1 NHGGRMN
8 RKAVRNSRSE
18 KNEDFFQR
26 KQLFNTKL
34 LQLMNIKRWL
44 KTKYLLLHSKI
55 VSEKSSP
62 EYIARGWALGMF
74 CGCVI
79 PLGLQLI
86 VSIPASFI
94 LKGSKTGAIFGT
106 LITNQLT
113 IFIIYPIQ
121 CLVGSYIIANP
132 LSFHKIKS
140 DMTELFNDPSLSTLF
155 SLSGD
160 LTAAFFAGGLL
171 LAAITTP
178 LTYFGVLSIVR
189 EYHKI
194 HELRKMKHQ
203 HSDKI
208 QK

>member
-1 NHGGRMN
+1 MN
-8 RKAVRNSRSE
+8 RKAVRNSRFE

-121 CLVGSYIIANP
+121 CLVGSYVIANP

>member
-1 NHGGRMN
+1 
-8 RKAVRNSRSE
+8 
-18 KNEDFFQR
+18 
-26 KQLFNTKL
+26 
-34 LQLMNIKRWL
+34 MNIKRWL

>member
-1 NHGGRMN
+1 MN

>member
-1 NHGGRMN
+1 MN
-8 RKAVRNSRSE
+8 RQAVRNSRSE

>member
-1 NHGGRMN
+1 MN

-194 HELRKMKHQ
+194 HELRKLKDQ